1 LGGQPRGYRRKTS
14 LMWEQEAALAGE
26 AAREAGKALL
36 ELFGKKIRVVMKG
49 EIDPVT
55 TADLR
60 SEGIILE
67 LIARRFP
74 GDSILT
80 EEAGERNRD
89 PGRLWIIDPLDGT
102 VNFAHGFPMF
112 AVSIAL
118 QAHGEIVLGAVL
130 NPLLNECFEARKGG
144 GTFLNGHAIEVSRTS
159 ELQASL
165 LATGFPY
172 SVHREHRRILD
183 HLRKMLTRAQGIRRP
198 GSAAIDLCYV
208 AAGRLDGFWEEGLK
222 PWDTAAGMV
231 ILQEAGGR
239 ISTYEGRPYTPYEK
253 NLVAS
258 NPFIHELMIEAL
270 NA

>member
-1 LGGQPRGYRRKTS
+1 
-14 LMWEQEAALAGE
+14 MWELEAELAGE
-26 AAREAGKALL
+26 AAREAGREIL
-36 ELFGKKIRVVMKG
+36 ELLGKKTRVIMKG

-55 TADLR
+55 EADLR
-60 SEGIILE
+60 SEKAILDF
-67 LIARRFP
+67 IGRRFP

-80 EEAGERNRD
+80 EEAGERKRD
-89 PGRLWIIDPLDGT
+89 PERQWIIDPLDGT

-118 QAHGEIVLGAVL
+118 QAHGEIVAGVVL
-130 NPLLNECFEARKGG
+130 NPVLNECFEARKGCG
-144 GTFLNGHAIEVSRTS
+144 AFLNGQAIAVSRTAS
-159 ELQASL
+159 LRESL

-172 SVHREHRRILD
+172 NVHQEHQRILE
-183 HLRKMLTRAQGIRRP
+183 HLRKMLTQAQGIRRP

-239 ISTYEGRPYTPYEK
+239 ISTYDGRPFTPYEK
-253 NLVAS
+253 DLVAS
-258 NPFIHELMIEAL
+258 NPMIHDAMIACLGE
-270 NA
+270 

>member
-1 LGGQPRGYRRKTS
+1 
-14 LMWEQEAALAGE
+14 MWEQEAHLAAE
-26 AAREAGKALL
+26 AARAAGKALL
-36 ELFGKKIRVVMKG
+36 ELFGKEIQVEMKG

-55 TADLR
+55 AADLR
-60 SEGIILE
+60 SEKVILE
-67 LIARRFP
+67 QIARRFP
-74 GDSILT
+74 RDSILT
-80 EEAGERNRD
+80 EESGEHNRD

-118 QAHGEIVLGAVL
+118 QAHGEIVLGVVL
-130 NPLLNECFEARKGG
+130 NPLLEECFEARKEGG
-144 GTFLNGHAIEVSRTS
+144 AFLNGRPIAVSRTS

-172 SVHREHRRILD
+172 NVHQESGRVLE
-183 HLRKMLTRAQGIRRP
+183 HLRRMLVLAQGIRRP

-231 ILQEAGGR
+231 ILEEAGGR
-239 ISTYEGRPYTPYEK
+239 ISTYEGRPFTPYEGT
-253 NLVAS
+253 LVAS
-258 NPFIHELMIEAL
+258 TPLIHDLMLQAL

>member
-1 LGGQPRGYRRKTS
+1 
-14 LMWEQEAALAGE
+14 MWEQEAALAGE
-26 AAREAGKALL
+26 AARKAGKALL
-36 ELFGKKIRVVMKG
+36 ELFGKDIRVVMKG

-55 TADLR
+55 EADLR
-60 SEGIILE
+60 SERVILE

-80 EEAGERNRD
+80 EEAGECRRD
-89 PGRLWIIDPLDGT
+89 SGRVWIIDPLDGT

-118 QAHGEIVLGAVL
+118 QAHGEIVLGVVL
-130 NPLLNECFEARKGG
+130 NPVLDECFEAREGG
-144 GTFLNGHAIEVSRTS
+144 GAFLNGRAVAVSRTA

-172 SVHREHRRILD
+172 DVHRKHRRVLT
-183 HLRKMLTRAQGIRRP
+183 HLRRMLTRAQGIRRP

-231 ILQEAGGR
+231 IVQEAGGR
-239 ISTYEGRPYTPYEK
+239 ISTYDGKPYSPYEK

-258 NPFIHELMIEAL
+258 NPFIHEAMIAL
-270 NA
+270 LTE